1 MIDRVQQLDYCYL
14 VCGEEIPSAA
24 ILDALT
30 AAGIRLLGF
39 SAVPRAA
46 GQSQVNLVTDNAKA
60 LEEIATR
67 HGWKVSGSKP
77 MLLIQGE
84 GAPNS
89 ISKML
94 IELAGAGIGLTA
106 VQTVTAGAGRFGA
119 LLWVDPEKVREAE
132 ALLVSS
138 SLDLVDE
145 ASEESF
151 PASDAPAWAYQ
162 PGA

>member
-1 MIDRVQQLDYCYL
+1 MIDRVQQLDYCYV
-14 VCGEEIPSAA
+14 VCGAEISSAA
-24 ILDALT
+24 ILRALT
-30 AAGIRLLGF
+30 DAGIRLQGF
-39 SAVPRAA
+39 SSVPRAA
-46 GQSQVNLVTDNAKA
+46 GQSQVNLITDNAKA
-60 LEEIATR
+60 LEETAVR
-67 HGWKVSGSKP
+67 LGWNVSRSKP
-77 MLLIQGE
+77 VLLIQGE
-84 GAPNS
+84 GAPNA
-89 ISKML
+89 ISKAL

-119 LLWVDPEKVREAE
+119 LLWVDPEKFCEAE
-132 ALLVSS
+132 ALLVTS